1 MDSPREEDRHR
12 WRRAAAA
19 RAIGRRPARG
29 VGSGEAPRPPGS
41 VRGLPHRL
49 REHASHRAPGRARLR
64 LALGKKEHR
73 PPPAAPPGPF
83 NAAFAGLAGR
93 VGLPAPA
100 GGSPP
105 DVAAPPPAKPGPARA
120 VVRMERAGRGGQIV
134 TVVEKL
140 ALPPRELERWLGD
153 LKRSLGCGGVV
164 EGDALVLQ
172 GDNRDR
178 VGALLEARGVRKV
191 TVA

>member
-1 MDSPREEDRHR
+1 MGKRSKEQ
-12 WRRAAAA
+12 
-19 RAIGRRPARG
+19 
-29 VGSGEAPRPPGS
+29 
-41 VRGLPHRL
+41 
-49 REHASHRAPGRARLR
+49 ASR
-64 LALGKKEHR
+64 
-73 PPPAAPPGPF
+73 AAPPAPSGPF

-93 VGLPAPA
+93 LGVAAPDATPAPA
-100 GGSPP
+100 RSEPAP
-105 DVAAPPPAKPGPARA
+105 ARSEPAPPPPRPGPARA
-120 VVRMERAGRGGQIV
+120 VVRMERSGRGGKVV

-140 ALPPRELERWLGD
+140 GLPPRELERWLGD